1 MRVIVLGSGAGGGVP
16 QWNSGAP
23 ACRLARAGDPTSPP
37 RTQTGL
43 AVSDGTHWFLLN
55 TSPDLRQQL
64 AAQPALHPPEGVLRG
79 SPIAG
84 VVLTGGEIDAIAG
97 LLTLREGH
105 AFGIRATATVCAT
118 LAANPIFQ
126 ALPADRVPRLMTL
139 PDQPFPLG
147 GLTATL
153 FRVPGKRPL
162 HAEAAG
168 HEIAETDDTVGVEI
182 VDGGR
187 RMIFI
192 PGCAAITE
200 AMVERIDGADLLF
213 IDATLWR
220 DDEMVAGGYS
230 AKTGQRMGHVSI
242 SGENGVLDR
251 LAGCRIEHKVLIH
264 INNTNPVLL
273 AKSLQRAR
281 VLRLGWRVAHDGL
294 EFNL

>member
-23 ACRLARAGDPTSPP
+23 ACRLARAGNPTSLP

-55 TSPDLRQQL
+55 ASPDLRQQL
-64 AAQPALHPPEGVLRG
+64 AQTPALHPPDDVLRG

-84 VVLTGGEIDAIAG
+84 VVLTGGEIDTIAG

-105 AFGIRATATVCAT
+105 AFAIRATATVCAT
-118 LAANPIFQ
+118 LAANPIFH
-126 ALPADRVPRLMTL
+126 ALRPDRVPRMPCV
-139 PDQPFPLG
+139 PDQPFALG

-162 HAEAAG
+162 YAEAAG
-168 HEIAETDDTVGVEI
+168 IEIAESDETVGVEI
-182 VDGGR
+182 TGGGR
-187 RMIFI
+187 RMQFI
-192 PGCAAITE
+192 PGCAAITD
-200 AMVERIDGADLLF
+200 AMRERIDGADLLF
-213 IDATLWR
+213 IDGTLWR
-220 DDEMVAGGYS
+220 DDEMVAGGYGP
-230 AKTGQRMGHVSI
+230 KTGQRMGHVSI
-242 SGENGVLDR
+242 GGDDGVLAR
-251 LAGCRIEHKVLIH
+251 LADCRIEHKVLIH

-273 AKSLQRAR
+273 ATSLQRVR
-281 VLRLGWRVAHDGL
+281 VQRLGWRVAHDGL